1 MTLDATGILNRVV
14 SHAMTRGLF
23 ERVNQHE
30 PKNAPGNG
38 LTCAVWVDRIG
49 PLPAGSGLAAITG
62 VLTLNVRLYTS
73 MLAEPQDAIDPN
85 LMAAHDAL
93 MTAYS
98 GGFTLGGLARC
109 VDLLGMAGVPL
120 SSRAGYLGQDSKL
133 YRVIT
138 ITLPVLVDDVWEQ
151 TP

>member
-1 MTLDATGILNRVV
+1 MALDTKPILDAVI
-14 SHAMTRGLF
+14 SHALASGHF
-23 ERVNQHE
+23 ERANGHE
-30 PKNAPGNG
+30 PKSAPGTG
-38 LTCAVWVDRIG
+38 LTAAVWVDSTE
-49 PLPAGSGLAAITG
+49 PARGHSGIASTTARL
-62 VLTLNVRLYTS
+62 VLNVRLYTS

-98 GGFTLGGLARC
+98 GGFTLGGLVRC

-120 SSRAGYLGQDSKL
+120 SSRAGYLNQDSQL
-133 YRVIT
+133 YRAIT